1 MELVT
6 VLHQSERWFGSEA
19 VPVGMGQAIQV
30 LLTPLLFLL
39 PHFLVQ
45 LCTACLLVATQTR
58 SGREFI
64 VLEVRHGGGKQGV
77 ATPSY
82 IFVKTPLS
90 LQTQS
95 PPTRSSSFPSAVTK
109 TALAA
114 FPESDSEPA
123 KCICAD
129 GLNQN

>member
-1 MELVT
+1 M
-6 VLHQSERWFGSEA
+6 LHQSERWFGSEA
-19 VPVGMGQAIQV
+19 VPVGIGQAIQV
-30 LLTPLLFLL
+30 LLTPLISLL
-39 PHFLVQ
+39 PHCLVQ
-45 LCTACLLVATQTR
+45 LCTACLLLATQTR
-58 SGREFI
+58 SGRESI
-64 VLEVRHGGGKQGV
+64 VPEVRRGGGKQGV
-77 ATPSY
+77 ATPSCM
-82 IFVKTPLS
+82 FVKTPLS
-90 LQTQS
+90 LQTQT